1 MTEQGRIYR
10 SKLSTRLAQAVA
22 VSAFTLSLIELINL
36 WAVSSISR
44 SPQAQSLTLLYGVAL
59 ILSVGLSLSF
69 VVQGVLWLAEW
80 GSAGRSTRGEK
91 SWATISAL
99 PVAVATLSLCVGLSL
114 SVYEG
119 SDPINQ
125 NYSGYFWLLPSGAIT
140 AYIWSL
146 TARGMKSLDE
156 RFAGPWSLLLSAA
169 SSLTILLLAYHF
181 SSEALKQTITAWP
194 LLTFILGPIFLL
206 IALGV
211 SLLTP
216 DFNGFDRNFSRI
228 QWTSLILSFVALAD
242 LSEYMSRYDAVK
254 ETLLEQSYM
263 SASIIRAIQP
273 LFDED
278 GDGVAGKLGGAD
290 CDDQNPQVYPGA
302 KEIPLNGVDED
313 CFGGDYLPPKRKVQ
327 TPTPSKRQLAGD
339 VISRPNMI
347 LITIDTLRADHLKF
361 VNPKY
366 PRKTSPFLDGLATR
380 GLNFKWAFS
389 TGAQTRTSMPAVF
402 IGRYY
407 SEVSRST
414 GDWATIYPDNLTLAE
429 RLRASGYQT
438 VGIPSHNY
446 FNPSYGLNQGFEE
459 WNFDV
464 VNRFRQDQQ
473 GESKGTSYHITGS
486 AVTDNAIKWLDQQST
501 KSTTK
506 PFFLWL
512 HYFDPHHIYRDHPHI
527 DFRTRS
533 DQVLK
538 PIDLYDEEIRYTDEQ
553 IERFFEVFELSK
565 YAKNT
570 YIVVHSD
577 HGEGFGEHG
586 YQYHGQNLFND
597 QVHVPLL
604 LVGPQLPSQSIETP
618 VSLIDVMP
626 TLLELA
632 QVSALP
638 PEPRGSSLLKF
649 AYQPNADHHPIMIEM
664 LKDSTHSSR
673 RSIVDWPWK
682 LHYSRDY
689 NRFMF
694 FNLRKDP
701 YETVDLT
708 NSRSPAFQ
716 RVRRRLMRFL
726 SEETTPLKPRNR

>member
-1 MTEQGRIYR
+1 
-10 SKLSTRLAQAVA
+10 
-22 VSAFTLSLIELINL
+22 VSIFALSLIELINL
-36 WAVSSISR
+36 WAVSSVSR
-44 SPQAQSLTLLYGVAL
+44 SPQAQQLIILYGTSL
-59 ILSVGLSLSF
+59 ILCVGLSLAL
-69 VVQGVLWLAEW
+69 VVQWILRLAEW
-80 GSAGRSTRGEK
+80 GSAGLSQKTDQDW
-91 SWATISAL
+91 SSVSAL
-99 PVAVATLSLCVGLSL
+99 PVAIVSLSVFVGLSL
-114 SVYEG
+114 SVYKG

-125 NYSGYFWLLPSGAIT
+125 NYSGYFWLLPSGAIS

-146 TARGMKSLDE
+146 TKRGMQKFDAH
-156 RFAGPWSLLLSAA
+156 FGGPWSPLLSAGLCV
-169 SSLTILLLAYHF
+169 LTLLLMYHF
-181 SSEALKQTITAWP
+181 VSEPLKQVITAWP
-194 LLTFILGPIFLL
+194 LLALILGPVFVFIG
-206 IALGV
+206 LGV

-216 DFNGFDRNFSRI
+216 DFKLFDRLFQRI
-228 QWTSLILSFVALAD
+228 HWSVLILSIVSLAD
-242 LSEYMSRYDAVK
+242 LSEYMGRYESVK

-263 SASIIRAIQP
+263 SASIIKVIQP
-273 LFDED
+273 FFDED
-278 GDGVAGKLGGAD
+278 GDGVAGKLGGVD
-290 CDDQNPQVYPGA
+290 CDDQNPNVYPGA
-302 KEIPLNGVDED
+302 KEIPLNGIDED
-313 CFGGDYLPPKRKVQ
+313 CFGGDYLPPQRKIQ
-327 TPTPSKRQLAGD
+327 TPIHTSKLVAGGT
-339 VISRPNMI
+339 VSRPNII
-347 LITIDTLRADHLKF
+347 LITVDTLRADHLKF

-366 PRKTSPFLDGLATR
+366 PRKTSPFLDSLSTK

-414 GDWATIYPDNLTLAE
+414 GDWAEIYPDNLTLAE
-429 RLRASGYQT
+429 RLRASGYKT
-438 VGIPSHNY
+438 VGVPAHNY
-446 FNPSYGLNQGFEE
+446 FNSSYGLSQGFEE

-464 VNRFRQDQQ
+464 VSRFRQDQQ
-473 GESKGTSYHITGS
+473 GEGKGTSYHITGG
-486 AVTDNAIKWLDQQST
+486 AVTDTAIKWLDEQGAQS
-501 KSTTK
+501 STK

-512 HYFDPHHIYRDHPHI
+512 HYFDPHHIYRDHPNI
-527 DFRTRS
+527 DFRTRR
-533 DQVLK
+533 DQALK
-538 PIDLYDEEIRYTDEQ
+538 PIDLYDEEIRYTDQQ

-565 YAKNT
+565 FSKNT
-570 YIVVHSD
+570 YVVIHSD

-604 LVGPQLPSQSIETP
+604 VFGPQLPSQVVQTP

-638 PEPRGSSLLKF
+638 PKPRGSSLLKF
-649 AYQPNADHHPIMIEM
+649 AYQPNADHHPVMIEM

-701 YETVDLT
+701 FETVDMA
-708 NSRSPAFQ
+708 SDRSPAFQ